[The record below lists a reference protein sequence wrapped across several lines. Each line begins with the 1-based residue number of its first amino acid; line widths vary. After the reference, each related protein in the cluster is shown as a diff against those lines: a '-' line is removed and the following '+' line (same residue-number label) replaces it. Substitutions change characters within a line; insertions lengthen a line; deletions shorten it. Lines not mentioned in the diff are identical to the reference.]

1 MTVRELCEK
10 TVSEIQITFDD
21 DPISG
26 NVDVIIP
33 LSAEPLEILGER
45 VLNTEVNLIQARMG
59 VLTISTNSRKHLM
72 NEIPKVDVNMKWTLC
87 SQELPDKEV
96 LCCDIHN
103 NIMLGYVF
111 VDIKS
116 DSGFSAENE
125 NCFMY
130 ECVAWMPKPK
140 WYMEVNDA

>member
-1 MTVRELCEK
+1 MKFIPTRDMIDMLA
-10 TVSEIQITFDD
+10 SRL
-21 DPISG
+21 
-26 NVDVIIP
+26 DV
-33 LSAEPLEILGER
+33 EILDLKNFEYMLETYGDTYYMEDGSIK
-45 VLNTEVNLIQARMG
+45 LFQA
-59 VLTISTNSRKHLM
+59 NEARKHLK
-72 NEIPKVDVNMKWTLC
+72 NVIPKVDVDMKWTLC
-87 SQELPDKEV
+87 TQELPDKEV

-116 DSGFSAENE
+116 DSGFSAENN

-140 WYMEVNDA
+140 GCMEVNDAEQFKS